1 MTSIHDSSSPDQEIN
16 VFLVNLNK
24 KKDINIFH
32 LV

>member
-1 MTSIHDSSSPDQEIN
+1 MTSIHDSSSSGQEIN
-16 VFLVNLNK
+16 IFPVNFL

>member
-1 MTSIHDSSSPDQEIN
+1 MTSIHDSSSSGQEIN
-16 VFLVNLNK
+16 VFPVNLK

>member
-1 MTSIHDSSSPDQEIN
+1 MTSIHDSSSSGQEIN
-16 VFLVNLNK
+16 VFPVNLKK